1 MNKISSVSPL
11 ADLKLCRF
19 DPVFKTNSQYICYKY
34 ERCCTQGCCSTY
46 GIYNTQSWYFWIII
60 AIILLIFYLGSWYC
74 KKMDMKP
81 KRRLQVD
88 QSANR
93 SSSSSSNSSPRVS
106 PNRRP
111 NEGNVDHL
119 LNYLISCRLQNV
131 NEVPP
136 RRSTN
141 SEPPPKYQEALSMP
155 KLVRSNVQIVQIH
168 ADANTSTAQ
177 TRNGWS
183 CGEIPPTYEDAVQIS
198 VEPRN
203 TQDNV

>member
-46 GIYNTQSWYFWIII
+46 GIYNTQSWYFW
-60 AIILLIFYLGSWYC
+60 
-74 KKMDMKP
+74 
-81 KRRLQVD
+81 RLQVD